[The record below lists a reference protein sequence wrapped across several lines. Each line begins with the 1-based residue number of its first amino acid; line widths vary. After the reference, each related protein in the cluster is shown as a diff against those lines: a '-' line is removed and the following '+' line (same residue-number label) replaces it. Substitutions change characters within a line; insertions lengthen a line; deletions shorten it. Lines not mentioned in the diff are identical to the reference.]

1 MPRAKTTKVTAS
13 TAKARYEQD
22 SMREPYGR
30 GADESDPQGKRWSGP
45 APAESAY
52 PRNAPGKR
60 KSDPEM
66 TAKPSKKATLQRP
79 RRGGS

>member
-1 MPRAKTTKVTAS
+1 MPRAKTTKTTTA
-13 TAKARYEQD
+13 AEKAQYEQD

-45 APAESAY
+45 AQTKSDY

-60 KSDPEM
+60 KSDPEV
-66 TAKPSKKATLQRP
+66 TAKPVKKATLQRS